1 MLYDGKLETVGLMRW
16 TEVDGEPRLVTAA
29 VDWAIAFPAAGG
41 VSLML
46 RRRRMDSI
54 EAICFRNTVYQIRD
68 VAMVGN
74 RLQLTLTE

>member
-1 MLYDGKLETVGLMRW
+1 MLFDGKLETVGLMRW
-16 TEVDGEPRLVTAA
+16 TEVDGEPRLETVA

-41 VSLML
+41 VSLTL

-54 EAICFRNTVYQIRD
+54 EAICFRNTVYKIRD
-68 VAMVGN
+68 VATVGN